1 MGEVILGGDRALPQR
16 DKGRCRENG
25 RVPMAQAPVE
35 RANRIPG
42 MDRRQPL
49 RHSKFVA
56 LRDDQNVGGLARES
70 PTTK

>member
-16 DKGRCRENG
+16 DKGRWGEGTNCRENG

-42 MDRRQPL
+42 MDRRQPPAAFEVC
-49 RHSKFVA
+49 S
-56 LRDDQNVGGLARES
+56 S
-70 PTTK
+70 S